1 MEWDD
6 EAVRRISG
14 SAFCGMFHPREILHQ
29 TTCWNVDGY
38 VWPGLQR
45 LRETSLC
52 DWRPWDFSFSVGPAS
67 WWVQKEGMVAASNF
81 CCRSCGSP
89 DVSSVVT
96 NSLLDMEPENHVG
109 L

>member
-52 DWRPWDFSFSVGPAS
+52 DWRRLAALGFFFFGRTGQLVGAKRRHGGCQQLLLPVLWLARR
-67 WWVQKEGMVAASNF
+67 EL
-81 CCRSCGSP
+81 CRY
-89 DVSSVVT
+89 
-96 NSLLDMEPENHVG
+96 
-109 L
+109 